1 MSNKIK
7 FNAKSGDQIV
17 DENST
22 KIADILAK
30 ANAFEQVPEKW
41 RAKIEIVM
49 RRKLQS
55 KKAPFAIELCAF
67 CVLTK

>member
-1 MSNKIK
+1 MSLNN
-7 FNAKSGDQIV
+7 NASNIV
-17 DENST
+17 
-22 KIADILAK
+22 DILAK

-55 KKAPFAIELCAF
+55 KKAPFATELFAF
-67 CVLTK
+67 VY

>member
-1 MSNKIK
+1 MSLDDNT
-7 FNAKSGDQIV
+7 S
-17 DENST
+17 

-67 CVLTK
+67 VY

>member
-30 ANAFEQVPEKW
+30 ANAFERVPEKW

-67 CVLTK
+67 VY

>member
-1 MSNKIK
+1 MSI
-7 FNAKSGDQIV
+7 

-22 KIADILAK
+22 KIADILVK

-49 RRKLQS
+49 R
-55 KKAPFAIELCAF
+55 
-67 CVLTK
+67 

>member
-1 MSNKIK
+1 MSHKIK

-22 KIADILAK
+22 KIANILAK
-30 ANAFEQVPEKW
+30 ANAFEQVPESG
-41 RAKIEIVM
+41 AKIEIVM

-67 CVLTK
+67 VY

>member
-30 ANAFEQVPEKW
+30 ANAFERVPEKW

-55 KKAPFAIELCAF
+55 KKAPFAIELCVF
-67 CVLTK
+67 VY

>member
-22 KIADILAK
+22 KTADILAK

-49 RRKLQS
+49 WRKLQS
-55 KKAPFAIELCAF
+55 KKAPFATELFAF
-67 CVLTK
+67 VY